1 MNIYCVT
8 SDPFLSQELAM
19 QLSPSEHK
27 IELFSNGLVALG
39 NINENPPDLVMVDTE
54 CDAINSIVLIN
65 LISRDSKFNN
75 TEIHHITST
84 SIGDP
89 ESFVDVLLYDNLHV
103 LLWVGALFFAL
114 RGNNAK

>member
-27 IELFSNGLVALG
+27 IELFSNGLIALG
-39 NINENPPDLVMVDTE
+39 NINENPPDLVMIDTE
-54 CDAINSIVLIN
+54 CEAINSIVLIN

-75 TEIHHITST
+75 TEIHHITSA

-89 ESFVDVLLYDNLHV
+89 ESFKKQHQVNKIWSKPANISEIINYLSS
-103 LLWVGALFFAL
+103 
-114 RGNNAK
+114 